1 MQNFPFVDNARK
13 CFSYTGRAIIAR
25 KTSHPSRPMS
35 HVSLGWVGQGFQM
48 TSTTLIHITQIF
60 LIKLYHTE
68 TLGLHV
74 YTTED
79 TEYIILH
86 FLGSQEH
93 FCLLSL
99 GSCKQNIW
107 VLTWFEL
114 QLEFV
119 VEPLSL
125 KIVNKDGRTN
135 TFCLHKKT
143 YICHDKKKL
152 IQTFLNWIYFLN
164 YTITWYWRRD
174 IFNLH
179 LSSVLP
185 FFYCLRLRLFF
196 QHGIHWSRGHGF

>member
-1 MQNFPFVDNARK
+1 
-13 CFSYTGRAIIAR
+13 
-25 KTSHPSRPMS
+25 
-35 HVSLGWVGQGFQM
+35 M
-48 TSTTLIHITQIF
+48 TSTILTHVTQIF

-74 YTTED
+74 YTIED

-93 FCLLSL
+93 FCVLSL

-125 KIVNKDGRTN
+125 KIVNKDGRIN
-135 TFCLHKKT
+135 TFCLHTFVIIKKNDT
-143 YICHDKKKL
+143 NFPK
-152 IQTFLNWIYFLN
+152 Q
-164 YTITWYWRRD
+164 D
-174 IFNLH
+174 IFFELH
-179 LSSVLP
+179 NYLVLKE
-185 FFYCLRLRLFF
+185 
-196 QHGIHWSRGHGF
+196 GHL